1 MDTSHDKSV
10 NIFLATSITVIFIYL
25 YYCNYIVDLKNKLE
39 LEKTPCYKDRNTN
52 PSISDTERDKIEYVV
67 HDYISKSKKNKSN
80 CLKIKNGVVSGV
92 IRGLMGG
99 VILGGGVTGSLKTAA
114 VFGIIGGTMSAYK
127 MKAAKKKYL
136 CNHKHTV

>member
-1 MDTSHDKSV
+1 MDTTQEKSI
-10 NIFLATSITVIFIYL
+10 NILLSSSITVIFIYL

-39 LEKTPCYKDRNTN
+39 LEKTPCYKDRITAPN
-52 PSISDTERDKIEYVV
+52 ISDAERDKIEYVI

-80 CLKIKNGVVSGV
+80 CLKIKNGVISGV

-99 VILGGGVTGSLKTAA
+99 VILGGGITGSLKTAA

-127 MKAAKKKYL
+127 MKTAKQKYL
-136 CNHKHTV
+136 CKHKHTL